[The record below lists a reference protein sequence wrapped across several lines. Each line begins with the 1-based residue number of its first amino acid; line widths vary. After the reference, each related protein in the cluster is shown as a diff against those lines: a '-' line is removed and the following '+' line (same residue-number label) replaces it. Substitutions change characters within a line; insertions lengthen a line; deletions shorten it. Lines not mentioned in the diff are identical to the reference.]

1 MTYMK
6 KLKKFLIFIIFG
18 QIGACLGHMFAIY
31 NNYLRHPDLYAM
43 YSAPWYVDLI
53 PTAVFTGIGVVI
65 TGIVY
70 FILGYIAK
78 KREQRQS
85 EKDYL

>member
-1 MTYMK
+1 MK

-43 YSAPWYVDLI
+43 YSAPWYVNLI
-53 PTAVFTGIGVVI
+53 LTVVFTGIGVVI

-78 KREQRQS
+78 KHEQRQS
-85 EKDYL
+85 EENKK

>member
-1 MTYMK
+1 MK

-31 NNYLRHPDLYAM
+31 NNYLRHPDLYAI

-70 FILGYIAK
+70 FIVGYIVNK
-78 KREQRQS
+78 HEQRQR

>member
-1 MTYMK
+1 MK
-6 KLKKFLIFIIFG
+6 KVKKFLIFIIFG

-70 FILGYIAK
+70 FIVGHIAK
-78 KREQRQS
+78 KRERRHS
-85 EKDYL
+85 EENKK

>member
-1 MTYMK
+1 MK